1 MNRGEGK
8 KHKDNKKPQKSSCYR
23 HVSGTLTAELFRL
36 LKDKII
42 KTKSYVTDEFVG
54 VREVKFIGIKT
65 PCRDEVSTI
74 RDENGIK

>member
-1 MNRGEGK
+1 M
-8 KHKDNKKPQKSSCYR
+8 
-23 HVSGTLTAELFRL
+23 

-42 KTKSYVTDEFVG
+42 KTKGYVTDEFVG
-54 VREVKFIGIKT
+54 VREVKFVGIKT